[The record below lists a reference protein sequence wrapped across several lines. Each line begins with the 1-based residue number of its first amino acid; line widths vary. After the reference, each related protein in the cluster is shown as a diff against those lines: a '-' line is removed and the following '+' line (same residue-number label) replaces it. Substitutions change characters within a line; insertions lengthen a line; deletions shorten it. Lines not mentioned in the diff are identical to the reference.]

1 MSKAEKQK
9 NIDQVFAEI
18 EKSFNKVSSDHSK
31 LLENAVIK
39 PIHEKFSFAQNG
51 ICAMIAPMGSGKSYN
66 YMKYAAKQEV
76 LFDEPFFELINI
88 CSTSSKFDETVET
101 FKPLIKKSKV
111 VNVKDS
117 DLLEWLNKYIRRTL
131 KFNSINKFLDSKGKE
146 MNEEVDRL
154 FKKYRCNNTKKKKE
168 YIAKKLMK
176 YKWNTYPHRC
186 WLILD
191 DFASHPLLRSKEAE
205 LSRLLKKLRHFYINV
220 LLCVQTTKSIPKDI
234 KRNLSDCILFPGVSE
249 DDFKD
254 LMKEGPFGG
263 FDTKQL
269 WNHYKELKDQRSMF
283 IIHIKAKRLIITFP
297 QRKQ

>member
-1 MSKAEKQK
+1 MSKKEK
-9 NIDQVFAEI
+9 NIDESFNEI
-18 EKSFNKVSSDHSK
+18 EDLFNKISSENSK

-39 PIHEKFSFAQNG
+39 PIHDKFSFAQNG

-76 LFDEPFFELINI
+76 LSDKPVFELINI

-111 VNVKDS
+111 INVKDS
-117 DLLEWLNKYIRRTL
+117 DLLDWLNKYIRRTL

-146 MNEEVDRL
+146 KTEEVQRI
-154 FKKYRCNNTKKKKE
+154 FQKHGCRTPKKE
-168 YIAKKLMK
+168 TEYIVKKLLK
-176 YKWNTYPHRC
+176 YNWKTYPHRC

-234 KRNLSDCILFPGVSE
+234 KRNLTDCILFPGVSE
-249 DDFKD
+249 DDFKE
-254 LMKEGPFGG
+254 LMKEGPFGN
-263 FDTKQL
+263 FNTKQL
-269 WNHYKELKDQRSMF
+269 WDNYKDLKDQRTMF

-297 QRKQ
+297 DKT